1 MKKNKHRIKKTIL
14 IILIIITFILSCI
27 FIKLYVFP
35 SVKFNLKGDKNYVL
49 SYGSNYEEKGFI
61 AKVNGRDCSD
71 EVIVINNKLDNFK
84 LGEYEIT
91 YKFKL
96 LLGQE
101 YTLTRK
107 IEVVDQDA
115 PVIELVNG
123 TSMRIDYGTAYI
135 EPGYSISD
143 NYDKIEDIK
152 FNINYDKEINTTI
165 SDDYSITYEA
175 IDTSVNVN
183 KVTRTL
189 TVSPYERIKVIN
201 GITYVDGV
209 VIANKKYSLP
219 SNYNPGVSEEAYNQ
233 FLKLNKDAAEIGYDI
248 PLLSGFRSY
257 SNQNTIYYNYVSI
270 HGQEEADT
278 FSARPGHSEH
288 QTGLAFD
295 VGKLDY
301 EYGETKEGIW
311 LNENAHK
318 YGFIIRYPE
327 GKQHITGYRY
337 EPWHIRYLGL
347 ELATKVYNS
356 GLTLEEY
363 LGIEGM

>member
-1 MKKNKHRIKKTIL
+1 MKRTKHRIKKIIL
-14 IILIIITFILSCI
+14 VILIIITLILSCL

-35 SVKFNLKGDKNYVL
+35 SVKFSLKGDENYIL
-49 SYGSNYEEKGFI
+49 SYGDDYEEKGFI
-61 AKVNGRDCSD
+61 ATVNGNDVSS
-71 EVIVINNKLDNFK
+71 EVIIKRKKLDVSK

-91 YKFKL
+91 YKLKL

-101 YTLTRK
+101 YNLTRNVK
-107 IEVVDQDA
+107 VLDQDA
-115 PVIELVNG
+115 PIIELVNG
-123 TSMRIDYGTAYI
+123 TSMRIDYGTNYI
-135 EPGYSISD
+135 EPGYSVHD
-143 NYDKIEDIK
+143 NYDAVEKIK
-152 FNINYDKEINTTI
+152 LNITYDKEINTFVNG
-165 SDDYSITYEA
+165 DYFITYEA
-175 IDTSVNVN
+175 VDTSGNVN
-183 KVTRTL
+183 KVTRIL
-189 TVSPYERIKVIN
+189 TVSPYEKIKVID

-209 VIANKKYSLP
+209 LIANKQYSLP
-219 SNYNPGVSEEAYNQ
+219 SSYNPGVNEEAYNQ
-233 FLKLNKDAAEIGYDI
+233 FLKLNSDAKIIGYDI

-257 SNQNTIYYNYVSI
+257 SNQNTIYHNYVYT

-301 EYGETKEGIW
+301 AYGETEEGKW
-311 LNENAHK
+311 LAKNAHA

-337 EPWHIRYLGL
+337 EPWHIRYLGVD
-347 ELATKVYNS
+347 LATRVYNS

-363 LGIEGM
+363 LGI